1 MGLAEHWDLISTLTV
16 WQLQKLTVISYPYCI
31 IIYKLFL
38 KKGNHFIQINKWSMK
53 NVAPP
58 GFKHQINC
66 WADVLPAHV
75 T

>member
-1 MGLAEHWDLISTLTV
+1 
-16 WQLQKLTVISYPYCI
+16 
-31 IIYKLFL
+31 
-38 KKGNHFIQINKWSMK
+38 MK

-75 T
+75 K